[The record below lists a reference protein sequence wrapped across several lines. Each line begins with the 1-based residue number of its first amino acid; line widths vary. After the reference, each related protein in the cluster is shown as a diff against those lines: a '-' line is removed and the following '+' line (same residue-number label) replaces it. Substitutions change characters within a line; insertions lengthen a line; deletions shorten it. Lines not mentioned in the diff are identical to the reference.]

1 MIAANQ
7 LSFSPAHTERSN
19 VTLVDPNTVGLLND
33 EALNEMRR
41 KQKENL
47 KFLRCPRRPAW
58 IGGMSGEELEAME
71 YKEFIEWRRKLAE
84 LSEEKGI
91 MMTPFEKNLEF
102 WRQFWRVLERSDLIV
117 QIIDARNPLMFYCED
132 IHSYTKEI
140 SDGKEN
146 VVLLNKADYLTEQ
159 QRKHWAN
166 YFAQQGIMAL
176 FFSALGETNDYK
188 MQLKSIREEEANGGG
203 SDSEQESSEQNSEDE
218 EAAESQSEDLV
229 DKMNEV
235 DLVDEFSLDKAAEYI
250 RDGRLFK
257 RKELIEVLRSLH
269 TKPAARFKSDY
280 LTIGL
285 VGYPNVGKSS
295 TINALIEC
303 KKVSISATPG
313 KTKHFQTIFLD
324 EQLCLCDCPGL
335 VFPNFVL
342 SKAEMVL
349 NGILPVDQIK
359 DFRPPI
365 NLLTSVV
372 PLRVFQAKYSLIL
385 PANEEYQRKEHLTAD
400 ELLNSY
406 SLMKGYVT
414 GRGLPDHAK
423 SAKCLIR
430 DFVSGHLLYCYAP
443 PSVEQPKF
451 QPYDDCEVKF
461 QPKHIT
467 PQQRRVLANGL
478 DKDEFNERYFKQVES
493 HAQMKGINGIQSGS
507 SLSLSD
513 GGSDKPWRE
522 AIKVKRNKREKLRKT
537 YRYLDEH

>member
-1 MIAANQ
+1 
-7 LSFSPAHTERSN
+7 
-19 VTLVDPNTVGLLND
+19 
-33 EALNEMRR
+33 MRR

-58 IGGMSGEELEAME
+58 IGGMTGEELERME
-71 YKEFIEWRRKLAE
+71 YTEFIEWRKKLAE

-132 IHSYTKEI
+132 IHTYTKEI

-146 VVLLNKADYLTEQ
+146 VLLLNKSDYLTAE

-166 YFAQQGIMAL
+166 YFGQLGVKAL
-176 FFSALGETNDYK
+176 FFSALDETNDYK
-188 MQLKSIREEEANGGG
+188 MQLRSIREEVDGRESGSENG
-203 SDSEQESSEQNSEDE
+203 SDEEEDREEDSED
-218 EAAESQSEDLV
+218 SEGEKRDNLV
-229 DKMNEV
+229 DKMEEFG
-235 DLVDEFSLDKAAEYI
+235 LEDEFNLSKVADYI

-269 TKPAARFKSDY
+269 KKQEARYKSDY

-342 SKAEMVL
+342 SKAEMIL

-365 NLLTSVV
+365 NLLTCVV

-385 PANEEYQRKEHLTAD
+385 PANEEYQQKQYLTSD

-430 DFVSGHLLYCYAP
+430 DFVSGHLLYSYAP
-443 PSVEQPKF
+443 PTVDQQKF

-478 DKDEFNERYFKQVES
+478 DKDEFNNRYFRQIES
-493 HAQMKGINGIQSGS
+493 HAQTKGINGIQSGS
-507 SLSLSD
+507 SMSLNS
-513 GGSDKPWRE
+513 GDKPWRE
-522 AIKVKRNKREKLRKT
+522 ANKVKRNKREKLRKT

>member
-1 MIAANQ
+1 M
-7 LSFSPAHTERSN
+7 
-19 VTLVDPNTVGLLND
+19 TLVDPNTVGLLND
-33 EALNEMRR
+33 DALNEMRR

-58 IGGMSGEELEAME
+58 VGGMTGEELEAME
-71 YKEFIEWRRKLAE
+71 YKEFIEWRKKLAE

-132 IHSYTKEI
+132 IHTYTKEI

-146 VVLLNKADYLTEQ
+146 VVLLNKADYLTAE
-159 QRKHWAN
+159 QRKYWAD
-166 YFAQQGIMAL
+166 YFAEQGIKAL
-176 FFSALGETNDYK
+176 FFSALSETNDYK
-188 MQLKSIREEEANGGG
+188 MQLKSIREEADDGET
-203 SDSEQESSEQNSEDE
+203 DSEQDDSEQSSEQDSEDSEDE
-218 EAAESQSEDLV
+218 EEKQPEDLA

-235 DLVDEFSLDKAAEYI
+235 ALADKFDLAKASEYI
-250 RDGRLFK
+250 QEGRLFK

-269 TKPAARFKSDY
+269 TKPAARVKSEY

-342 SKAEMVL
+342 SKAEMIL

-359 DFRPPI
+359 DYRPPI
-365 NLLTSVV
+365 NLMTSVV
-372 PLRVFQAKYSLIL
+372 PMRVFQDKYSLIL
-385 PANEEYQRKEHLTAD
+385 PTNEEYQQKEYLTSD

-443 PSVEQPKF
+443 PTVEQQKF

-467 PQQRRVLANGL
+467 PQQRRVLANGQ
-478 DKDEFNERYFKQVES
+478 DKDEFNERYFKQIES
-493 HAQMKGINGIQSGS
+493 HAQTKGINGIQSGS
-507 SLSLSD
+507 TLSLS
-513 GGSDKPWRE
+513 GSDKPWRD

>member
-1 MIAANQ
+1 M
-7 LSFSPAHTERSN
+7 
-19 VTLVDPNTVGLLND
+19 TLIDPNTVGLLND
-33 EALNEMRR
+33 DALNEMRR

-58 IGGMSGEELEAME
+58 IGGMTGEELEAME
-71 YKEFIEWRRKLAE
+71 YKEFIEWRKKLAE

-140 SDGKEN
+140 SEGKEN
-146 VVLLNKADYLTEQ
+146 VLLMNKSDYLTEQ

-166 YFAQQGIMAL
+166 YFGQQGIKAL
-176 FFSALGETNDYK
+176 FFSALDETNDHK
-188 MQLKSIREEEANGGG
+188 MQLRSIREAAKESDDENG
-203 SDSEQESSEQNSEDE
+203 SEQDSEDSDDE
-218 EAAESQSEDLV
+218 IEEEKASDDLV
-229 DKMNEV
+229 GKMNEFA
-235 DLVDEFSLDKAAEYI
+235 LKDEFNLDKVPEYI
-250 RDGRLFK
+250 RDGRMFN

-269 TKPAARFKSDY
+269 TNTEARYKTDY

-342 SKAEMVL
+342 SKAEMIL

-385 PANEEYQRKEHLTAD
+385 PANEEYQQKEYLTPD

-443 PSVEQPKF
+443 PCIEQTAF
-451 QPYDDCEVKF
+451 QPYDDCEIKF

-478 DKDEFNERYFKQVES
+478 DKDQFNERYFQQIES
-493 HAQMKGINGIQSGS
+493 HAQTKGINGIQSGS
-507 SLSLSD
+507 SLSLNSTT
-513 GGSDKPWRE
+513 DKPWRE
-522 AIKVKRNKREKLRKT
+522 ANKVKRNKREKLRKT

>member
-1 MIAANQ
+1 
-7 LSFSPAHTERSN
+7 
-19 VTLVDPNTVGLLND
+19 
-33 EALNEMRR
+33 MRR

-58 IGGMSGEELEAME
+58 IGGMTGEELEAME
-71 YKEFIEWRRKLAE
+71 YAEFIEWRKKLAE

-146 VVLLNKADYLTEQ
+146 VLLLNKSDYLTEQ
-159 QRKHWAN
+159 QRKYWAD
-166 YFAQQGIMAL
+166 YFGRQGIKAL
-176 FFSALGETNDYK
+176 FFSALDETNDHK
-188 MQLKSIREEEANGGG
+188 MQLRSIREERTG
-203 SDSEQESSEQNSEDE
+203 ESSDGNSSEENSEESELETE
-218 EAAESQSEDLV
+218 ENEREGLV
-229 DKMNEV
+229 GKMNEFA
-235 DLVDEFSLDKAAEYI
+235 LKEEFSLDMVAEYI

-269 TKPAARFKSDY
+269 TKPDARHKSDY

-342 SKAEMVL
+342 SKAEMIL

-365 NLLTSVV
+365 NLLVSVV

-385 PANEEYQRKEHLTAD
+385 PANEEYRQKEHLTSD

-443 PSVEQPKF
+443 PDVDQRKF

-461 QPKHIT
+461 LPKHIT
-467 PQQRRVLANGL
+467 PQQRRVLTNGL
-478 DKDEFNERYFKQVES
+478 DKDEFNERYFKQIES
-493 HAQMKGINGIQSGS
+493 HAQTKGINGIRSGS
-507 SLSLSD
+507 SLSLD
-513 GGSDKPWRE
+513 ERSDKPWRE
-522 AIKVKRNKREKLRKT
+522 ANKVKRNKREKLRKT